1 MGIVESL
8 LTPPPRNEASVAQYV
23 IEDALS
29 HGWTLQENNDRL
41 ELLPP
46 SGTVTGTTWCI
57 VQYGAD
63 KVCMPECVYDENT
76 RRSCT
81 RPVTQE

>member
-1 MGIVESL
+1 MLESL

-23 IEDALS
+23 IDDALG
-29 HGWTLQENNDRL
+29 HGWTLQENDGRL

-46 SGTVTGTTWCI
+46 SGVVTGTAWCI

-63 KVCMPECVYDENT
+63 KVCMPECVYDEKT
-76 RRSCT
+76 RRLNAS
-81 RPVTQE
+81 PVTREK